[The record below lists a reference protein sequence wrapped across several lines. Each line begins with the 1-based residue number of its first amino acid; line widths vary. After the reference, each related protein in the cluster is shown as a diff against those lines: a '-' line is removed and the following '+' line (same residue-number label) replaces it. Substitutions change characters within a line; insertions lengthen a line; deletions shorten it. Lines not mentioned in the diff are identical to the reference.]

1 MSCQQ
6 KTLSLNE
13 DWFAPA
19 LPLGSGTALLAQED
33 FLKPGLSQC
42 FIRRPLLEATNSDLS
57 VTCYSVSTCVPPAR
71 VRGTNI

>member
-6 KTLSLNE
+6 KPFSLNE

-33 FLKPGLSQC
+33 FLNPDFQACVSVLSAD
-42 FIRRPLLEATNSDLS
+42 LL
-57 VTCYSVSTCVPPAR
+57 
-71 VRGTNI
+71 

>member
-33 FLKPGLSQC
+33 FLKPGVLS
-42 FIRRPLLEATNSDLS
+42 ADLF
-57 VTCYSVSTCVPPAR
+57 
-71 VRGTNI
+71 